1 VEEDCDNPGGGPRRL
16 DVDPDHIDDE
26 SVAVVVVL
34 SVIEVHDADDLGV
47 TTAELNPVV
56 AEVVGG
62 KAQVPE
68 ERDSEAMASVAVV
81 SVGLTFDDQ
90 LLNETD
96 NGERF
101 TLPGVM

>member
-1 VEEDCDNPGGGPRRL
+1 M
-16 DVDPDHIDDE
+16 DDE
-26 SVAVVVVL
+26 SVVVVVVL
-34 SVIEVHDADDLGV
+34 SVIEVHDPVDGLGV
-47 TTAELNPVV
+47 TTSELNPEA

-101 TLPGVM
+101 TLPGVMCGSSSILFN